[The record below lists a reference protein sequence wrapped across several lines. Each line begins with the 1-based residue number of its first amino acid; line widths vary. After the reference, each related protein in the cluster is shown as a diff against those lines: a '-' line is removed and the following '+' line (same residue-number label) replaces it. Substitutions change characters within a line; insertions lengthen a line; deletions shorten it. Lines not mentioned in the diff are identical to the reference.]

1 MSREPFVDQDMCISC
16 GICVS
21 NLPDV
26 FCFGDNG
33 KAECFDPDGASAGLG
48 TSGAGAAVVAGDE
61 LASCITLPP
70 VLGLCVAT

>member
-26 FCFGDNG
+26 FRFGDNG
-33 KAECFDPDGASAGLG
+33 KAECFDPDGASEEDIQHQAF
-48 TSGAGAAVVAGDE
+48 VDCPVA
-61 LASCITLPP
+61 
-70 VLGLCVAT
+70 